1 MQENSTIT
9 KSLQLI
15 KNEKLDEA
23 EVLLRQQLLKNPSQ
37 LQVLNILGQVY
48 LHKNDSSSAIKQLEK
63 SVRINPKDYLVHY
76 HLGLAYQKNK
86 EYLKAINS
94 FEASYKLNKNNPAIY
109 KSLGFV
115 NAKDH
120 YYSTAYDYYKK
131 ALRHFRNDI
140 EVLTNLFYI
149 TKKLGLYKE
158 CISYSKELY
167 KLQDSPENLMNL
179 IFNSH
184 KDPDLGLADFKL
196 LAEEYY
202 NKFLK
207 RDHINADFSQQLTA
221 KKCLKIGFVSY
232 DLRAHPVSTF
242 LISILER
249 LNKDE
254 FEIVLYSTNSKQDHI
269 TEKFKSIASTFRE
282 IHELN
287 DLDAAN
293 LIHNDQVDILFDLS
307 GFTLGH
313 RLGVFAHKAA
323 PLQISYIGYFGTLAM
338 PEMDYIIA
346 DENLVKE
353 NEEQFFTEKIL
364 KLNPCFTH
372 ANLIE
377 LSTASPKT
385 AFSKNGF
392 ITFGC
397 SNRWY
402 KVSEATIK
410 AWSEILKQVPASK
423 FLLNCATFAR
433 ECNRTFVENLFSKY
447 GIKKDRL
454 IFKHSLPREEFLEDY
469 KEIDIL
475 LDPFPYGGG
484 TTSLESLLNGVPV
497 ITIDGDRWVSRMT
510 STKLKAIGC
519 NELVAKDK
527 DEYIQLAVNLA
538 QDREKIKNYRL
549 TLNSRIQNSELN
561 IDKFTQRFEKALKD
575 IWQKESNKS

>member
-1 MQENSTIT
+1 MQENGTIT

-23 EVLLRQQLLKNPSQ
+23 EILLRQQLLKNPSQ
-37 LQVLNILGQVY
+37 LQVLNILGQLY
-48 LHKNDSSSAIKQLEK
+48 LHRNDSNAAISELEK
-63 SVRINPKDYLVHY
+63 SVKINPRDALVHF

-86 EYLKAINS
+86 EYQKAINCFNIS
-94 FEASYKLNKNNPAIY
+94 HKLNKNNPFIY
-109 KSLGFV
+109 KALGCAH
-115 NAKDH
+115 AKDH
-120 YYSTAYDYYKK
+120 YYYTAYDYYKK
-131 ALRHFRNDI
+131 AQRHFKDDLEI
-140 EVLTNLFYI
+140 TTNLFYI

-158 CISYSKELY
+158 CLAYCQELY
-167 KLQDSPENLMNL
+167 KMQDSSQNLLNL

-184 KDPDLGLADFKL
+184 KDPDLNLVDFKI

-207 RDHINADFSQQLTA
+207 RKHLGLDFKEQLVP
-221 KKCLKIGFVSY
+221 KKCLKIGFVSH

-249 LNKDE
+249 LNKSD
-254 FEIVLYSTNSKQDHI
+254 FEIALYSTNAKQDHI
-269 TEKFKSIASTFRE
+269 TEKFKSIAKTFKE
-282 IHELN
+282 IHAIN

-323 PLQISYIGYFGTLAM
+323 PIQISYIGYFGTLAM

-346 DENLVKE
+346 DENLVKGD
-353 NEEQFFTEKIL
+353 EEQFFTEKIL

-372 ANLIE
+372 ANLLE
-377 LSTASPKT
+377 LNTASLET

-397 SNRWY
+397 TNRWY
-402 KVSEATIK
+402 KVSANSIK
-410 AWSEILKQVPASK
+410 AWSQILSQVPDSK
-423 FLLNCATFAR
+423 LLLNCATFTR
-433 ECNRTFVENLFSKY
+433 ECNKIFVENLFSKN

-454 IFKHSLPREEFLEDY
+454 IFKHSLPREELLASY
-469 KEIDIL
+469 SEIDIL

-510 STKLKAIGC
+510 STKLRAIGC
-519 NELVAKDK
+519 DELIAKDK
-527 DEYIQLAVNLA
+527 DEYVQLAVNLA
-538 QDREKIKNYRL
+538 NNRERIKNYRT
-549 TLNSRIQNSELN
+549 TLNTKIQNSELN
-561 IDKFTQRFEKALKD
+561 IDRFILRFEKALKD
-575 IWQKESNKS
+575 VWQKESNKL